1 MRDQP
6 RQTNGNPVVP
16 AHARQSAQLC
26 QGPLLDGQRNP
37 QRPPAAETQR
47 ALHADRRAQD
57 PRHGEGLRRP
67 FHRHR

>member
-6 RQTNGNPVVP
+6 RQANGDPVVL
-16 AHARQSAQLC
+16 AYARQSAQLC
-26 QGPLLDGQRNP
+26 QGPFPDGQRDP
-37 QRPPAAETQR
+37 QRPPAAEAQR

-57 PRHGEGLRRP
+57 PGHGEGLRRA